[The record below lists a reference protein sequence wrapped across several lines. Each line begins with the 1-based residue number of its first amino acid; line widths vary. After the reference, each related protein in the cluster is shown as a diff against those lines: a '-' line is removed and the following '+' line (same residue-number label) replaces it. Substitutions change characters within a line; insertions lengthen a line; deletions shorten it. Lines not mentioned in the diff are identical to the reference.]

1 MVRGIVA
8 SMDIAMVKVI
18 VQLRVCKIRLINTP
32 EVVHSLSQLLVK
44 VMQIAMVTNT
54 VVDKMENV

>member
-1 MVRGIVA
+1 
-8 SMDIAMVKVI
+8 MVKVI

-44 VMQIAMVTNT
+44 VMQIATGSNT
-54 VVDKMENV
+54 AVDKMENV